1 MHVSTL
7 NTMKHHKLISCGP
20 PRCRYLNSVTRG
32 QFLLMQLF
40 QHYIATA
47 LATIRTAAGG
57 VVVVHGMGE
66 AQRLVMKLGPIL
78 GEVIAH
84 RIHSEYLGRW
94 DPSPPSVGRVV
105 MSWLT
110 PATNID
116 TSLIPHAG
124 SGLSSSRQVRGAQTR
139 HGEKYVCCWAAPSPR
154 S

>member
-1 MHVSTL
+1 
-7 NTMKHHKLISCGP
+7 MKHHKLISRGP

-57 VVVVHGMGE
+57 VVVVHAMGE

-94 DPSPPSVGRVV
+94 EP
-105 MSWLT
+105 
-110 PATNID
+110 
-116 TSLIPHAG
+116 
-124 SGLSSSRQVRGAQTR
+124 
-139 HGEKYVCCWAAPSPR
+139 
-154 S
+154 